1 MSFKFRSLVILILLL
16 GASSLLA
23 DDSARVVYAEGEGFT
38 LVRGGTSLYY
48 DLFSEGA
55 EGLILQGG
63 DLLLTEEDTWL
74 EIQLGGS
81 SSIIKI
87 SENTTFTL
95 KSLQN
100 EGGIF
105 KVSYGRVR
113 ARVEKLTTDTPFW
126 IEGGDT
132 VAGVRG
138 TDFGYDLFYDGNSPE
153 KKNVSIYCFEGKVE
167 VVRRLD
173 TAEGDVY
180 QADSDFAKGKDYTS
194 TVLLG
199 RNEMVSVSSED
210 KTAPLDK
217 KKIESEV
224 KEYWEINDFL
234 YEDEEDMEQM
244 NFQDFHNDAELL
256 RQGALYSTLTGAFI
270 AGAGLT
276 AYLVADDSS
285 MGFGLT
291 TVGSSLIAAGGYFYI
306 RSLILP

>member
-1 MSFKFRSLVILILLL
+1 M
-16 GASSLLA
+16 A
-23 DDSARVVYAEGEGFT
+23 DDSAMLVYAEGEGFT
-38 LVRGGTSLYY
+38 LVRGGKSLYY
-48 DLFSEGA
+48 DLYSQGA
-55 EGLILQGG
+55 EGLLLEGG

-81 SSIIKI
+81 STIIKI

-138 TDFGYDLFYDGNSPE
+138 TDFGYDLFYDGSSPE

-173 TAEGDVY
+173 TEEGDAY

-210 KTAPLDK
+210 KTAPLNK
-217 KKIESEV
+217 KKIELEV

-234 YEDEEDMEQM
+234 YEGEEEDMEKM

-270 AGAGLT
+270 VGAGLT
-276 AYLVADDSS
+276 AYLAADDSS